1 MEDEKYNGWTNYET
15 WLVKLWMDN
24 DQGSYNYWQEIAQE
38 IYNEARADANFTKEE
53 CAQLALA
60 DQLKNEHEENAPTS
74 TTGVYSDLMTG
85 ALGRVDWHEIA
96 RAVIDDEVNKEEET
110 DDDEA

>member
-1 MEDEKYNGWTNYET
+1 MKDEKYNGWTNYET

-53 CAQLALA
+53 RAKLDLA
-60 DQLKNEHEENAPTS
+60 DQLKNEHEENAPTGTS
-74 TTGVYSDLMTG
+74 GVYSDLMKG

-96 RAVIDDEVNKEEET
+96 QALIDDGVDKETT